1 MTVPQNQLV
10 KVQTYQ
16 KAELAVMQN
25 DCVHIDLA
33 NKKLKDFNEKTANL
47 GDSVSFDL
55 TPRYI
60 NYGGLQSTQQ
70 PSAQRFQTLA
80 CTQAVNIQASFSEQQ
95 FLFNTKDYMDRFGTA
110 AVAEIGA
117 VVEEDI
123 ALNWVTGGFINDP
136 QNVNLGQHNV
146 ESGPY
151 RFFGDGVTAINSFQ
165 QLDQFCRNF
174 EDYGSAKWDYK
185 LVLPS
190 TYISQIVGSGLNQFA
205 TERNNELAN
214 KWMIGKLGKY
224 EVYESNMMPDHI
236 SGTIGD
242 AAAPNNVL
250 TVVSVNDPTGRNIT
264 EITCTE
270 PTGGTDLDAIKIGD
284 ALTFI
289 DVPGLPRLRFLKFI
303 GHKPSMQKVQMVA
316 TADRGTT
323 AGTITI
329 RVRTTNEVGLC
340 WEAGNA
346 NRNLNNVIQPGMQI
360 RVAPSHKA
368 GGIMSGDPLYLAMPR
383 RAPMTPYPSVSEVD
397 KETGASIMH
406 YWGVLFGQNNMSY
419 VRTCLW
425 GSTMV
430 PENSG
435 RLMFP
440 LY

>member
-1 MTVPQNQLV
+1 MSVPQNQLV

-25 DCVHIDLA
+25 DNVHIDLA
-33 NKKLKDFNEKTANL
+33 NKKLKDFNDKTANL
-47 GDSVSFDL
+47 GDSVTFDL

-60 NYGGLQSTQQ
+60 TYAGLQSTQQ
-70 PSAQRFQTLA
+70 PSAQRFQTLK
-80 CTQAVNIQASFSEQQ
+80 CTQSINIQAAFSEQQ
-95 FLFNTKDYMDRFGTA
+95 FLFNTRDYMDRFGIA
-110 AVAEIGA
+110 AVAELGA
-117 VVEEDI
+117 VVESDV
-123 ALNWVTGGFINDP
+123 ALNWVTGGFNNSPDH
-136 QNVNLGQHNV
+136 QDFGQRNVD
-146 ESGPY
+146 SGPF
-151 RFFGDGVTAINSFQ
+151 RHFGDGTTAINSFQ

-205 TERNNELAN
+205 QNRNDDLAN

-224 EVYESNMMPDHI
+224 EVYESNMMPEHI

-242 AAAPNNVL
+242 AAEPNNVL
-250 TVVSVNDPTGRNIT
+250 TVVSVNDPTGANVT
-264 EITCTE
+264 EIVCTE
-270 PTGGTDLDAIKIGD
+270 PTGGTDPDAIKIGD
-284 ALTFI
+284 MFQFL
-289 DVPGLPRLRFLKFI
+289 DVSGLPKLRFLKFI
-303 GHKPSMQKVQMVA
+303 GHRPSAQKVQMVA

-323 AGTITI
+323 AGTVTI
-329 RVRTTNEVGLC
+329 KIRTTNEVGLC
-340 WEAGNA
+340 WQANNA
-346 NRNLNNVIQPGMQI
+346 NRNLNAAIQPGMKI
-360 RVAPSHKA
+360 VVRPSHKA
-368 GGIMSGDPLYLAMPR
+368 GGIMSGSPLYLAMPR
-383 RAPMTPYPSVSEVD
+383 RAPMTPYPSVSETD

-419 VRTCLW
+419 VRTSLW